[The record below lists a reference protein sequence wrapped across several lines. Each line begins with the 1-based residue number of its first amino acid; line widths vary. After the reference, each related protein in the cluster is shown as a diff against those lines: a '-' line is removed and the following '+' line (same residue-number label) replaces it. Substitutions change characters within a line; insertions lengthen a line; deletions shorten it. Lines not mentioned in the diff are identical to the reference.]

1 MTHAQQDK
9 VIRNHGFRVSAI
21 LSEHSPPTAPNVLRE
36 AHESHWARRATLQ
49 SLWSFAATGQ
59 CSSFGVM
66 YHLATLKRRF
76 SHVAK
81 VAELRLTQSSEHFS
95 ELSGTEALEL

>member
-1 MTHAQQDK
+1 
-9 VIRNHGFRVSAI
+9 
-21 LSEHSPPTAPNVLRE
+21 
-36 AHESHWARRATLQ
+36 
-49 SLWSFAATGQ
+49 
-59 CSSFGVM
+59 M